1 MHDVILTRVGS
12 SVRVT
17 GDHDQVFDRNLP
29 VTIAGVEMNFARGYQ
44 WVDIRAAY
52 ASFRFV
58 NTHLEAFSSDLA
70 LAQAVQMVGQATAS
84 DRTTV
89 IACDCNSDPLLDTV
103 KPIDHVPHKAPYD
116 FITGPGGYTDQWLEW
131 APAEEGWTSGLS
143 ELVNDPTPAG
153 FDHRIDM
160 VFGYTPDGRVLDV
173 DRGDV
178 TGNEL
183 SDRDPTTGLWPSD
196 HAGVVLRLRGI

>member
-17 GDHDQVFDRNLP
+17 GDHDQVFDHNLP

-44 WVDIRAAY
+44 WVDVRAGN

-89 IACDCNSDPLLDTV
+89 IVVRLQLR
-103 KPIDHVPHKAPYD
+103 
-116 FITGPGGYTDQWLEW
+116 
-131 APAEEGWTSGLS
+131 PAARHGQ
-143 ELVNDPTPAG
+143 A
-153 FDHRIDM
+153 HRPRAAQ
-160 VFGYTPDGRVLDV
+160 GSL
-173 DRGDV
+173 
-178 TGNEL
+178 
-183 SDRDPTTGLWPSD
+183 
-196 HAGVVLRLRGI
+196 